1 MVSFT
6 KKEIKLLQK
15 LKIDV
20 LIDRYEGQWYEG
32 MITDKELEAYSK
44 IFTKLGYNVASLD
57 DMDD

>member
-15 LKIDV
+15 LKIDM
-20 LIDRYEGQWYEG
+20 LIDRYEEQWYAEI
-32 MITDKELEAYSK
+32 ITDKEFEAYSK

-57 DMDD
+57 EMED